1 MKVTRQISTRSLATG
16 FTLIELLVVIAII
29 GILAGML
36 LPALSKAKLSAQVAK
51 SRTEISAIKAAI
63 TQYNS
68 SYNRLPTAPFLRKR
82 LSRQNP
88 DFTYGTAYMS
98 PDGSSH
104 VLNNKRQQPLAL
116 VGNLTRQVPNASNA
130 QLMAILQDLEVFPN
144 GMRTQNQNHSL
155 NHQRIP
161 FLDAKSA
168 PNILAPG
175 VGPDGVYRDVW
186 GNPYIITLDLD
197 YDTKCLDGFYSQA
210 SVSGKPGSAGGHNGL
225 LRNEE
230 SPNLFEYRG
239 EVMVWSFGPDGL
251 IDSSV
256 NALTGAN
263 KDNVLSWD

>member
-1 MKVTRQISTRSLATG
+1 MKVTRENAARSADRG

-36 LPALSKAKLSAQVAK
+36 LPALSKAKQSAQVAK
-51 SRTEISAIKAAI
+51 ARTEINAIKAAI

-68 SYNRLPTAPFLRKR
+68 TYNRLPTAPFLRKR
-82 LSRQNP
+82 LSPQNP
-88 DFTYGTAYMS
+88 DYTYGTSYMS
-98 PDGSSH
+98 PDGSSRL
-104 VLNNKRQQPLAL
+104 LNNKRGQPLAR
-116 VGNLTRQVPNASNA
+116 VGNMTQRVPNSSNA
-130 QLMAILQDLEVFPN
+130 QLMAILQDLEIFPN

-161 FLDAKSA
+161 FLEAKSA
-168 PNILAPG
+168 PSAGAPG

-186 GNPYIITLDLD
+186 GNPYIMTLDLN

-210 SVSGKPGSAGGHNGL
+210 SVSARPGAAGGHNGL

-230 SPNLFEYRG
+230 NPNLFEYRG

-256 NALTGAN
+256 NALAGAN
-263 KDNVLSWD
+263 RDNVLSWE